1 MSVILNY
8 YRLSLTITNLVVGNK
23 ELNVSGAFEDV
34 LPIVSGGKSQKVVG
48 SSLVVL
54 RYHCLSLATTDL
66 IGNNSH

>member
-1 MSVILNY
+1 MSVTLHY
-8 YRLSLTITNLVVGNK
+8 YRLSLAITNLVGGNK

-34 LPIVSGGKSQKVVG
+34 LPIVSGGKSQNVVG

-54 RYHCLSLATTDL
+54 RYHCLFLATTDL

>member
-8 YRLSLTITNLVVGNK
+8 YRLSLAITNLVGGNK

-34 LPIVSGGKSQKVVG
+34 LPIVSGGKSQNVVG